1 MLPFSL
7 GPSVPLKTDLSLS
20 MTFNALAER
29 SKSGVMIG
37 CLIYVASRCDDFNHE
52 AETISFDSIFQRAKA
67 TQTVSC
73 LGGCGLMRVFIG
85 CVFTVQSQQTRPV
98 VSTA

>member
-1 MLPFSL
+1 MMKRRIPTLGMKSIQTPTIEQVTPITKQIINPFTRVPQPKVDASFAACKMLPFSL

-37 CLIYVASRCDDFNHE
+37 CLIYVASR
-52 AETISFDSIFQRAKA
+52 
-67 TQTVSC
+67 
-73 LGGCGLMRVFIG
+73 
-85 CVFTVQSQQTRPV
+85 
-98 VSTA
+98 